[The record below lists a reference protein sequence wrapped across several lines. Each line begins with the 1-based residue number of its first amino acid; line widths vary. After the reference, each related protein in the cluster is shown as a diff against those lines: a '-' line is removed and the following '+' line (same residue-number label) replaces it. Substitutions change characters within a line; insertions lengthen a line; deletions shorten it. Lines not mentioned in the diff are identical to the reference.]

1 MNEQKLIT
9 SSEPRDFFVWVNPW
23 DFLVQ
28 HNASIVGSF
37 TGGPILEAP
46 GGPAGLLY
54 IANPNAPG
62 ISISPFHLSVVKC
75 YDVEYKLENHRYREF
90 KNYPSRFHAL
100 FLFQDRAEAQRYADT
115 HPEHVKGRI
124 LKRLQS
130 CGQYWFSI
138 HDASWIDFLRE
149 PHLMMDGDTIADCNR
164 AYWSGTRTEDCELM
178 SRGQPWRGLSVMEVL
193 FYGRVDFVNREMTSD

>member
-1 MNEQKLIT
+1 MDGQDSIM
-9 SSEPRDFFVWVNPW
+9 SSEPRDFFVWVNPS

-28 HNASIVGSF
+28 HNAGVVGSF
-37 TGGPILEAP
+37 TGGPIVEAP

-54 IANPNAPG
+54 IANPNPPA
-62 ISISPFHLSVVKC
+62 ISVSPFHLGVVNW
-75 YDVEYKLENHRYREF
+75 YRVEYNLENHRNFEF

-100 FLFQDRAEAQRYADT
+100 FLLPHRAEAERYRDT

-124 LKRLQS
+124 LKRVQS
-130 CGQYWFSI
+130 FGQYAFSV

-149 PHLMMDGDTIADCNR
+149 AHSMDDETIAACNR
-164 AYWSGTRTEDCELM
+164 AYWSGKQTKDCQLI
-178 SRGQPWRGLSVMEVL
+178 SKGQPWQGISVMEIL